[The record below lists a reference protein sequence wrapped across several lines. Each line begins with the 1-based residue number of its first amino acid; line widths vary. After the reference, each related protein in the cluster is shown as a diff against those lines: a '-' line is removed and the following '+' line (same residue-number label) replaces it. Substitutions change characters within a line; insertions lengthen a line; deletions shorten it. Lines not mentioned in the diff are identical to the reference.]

1 MAHRHKMH
9 KKAEGGRMEYDAKG
23 SNVMKEAHEKNRGGP
38 VTKAIGGAVPGKKA
52 GGRIAKARGGGVG
65 GGSDKHPFSSAH
77 HGSKAG

>member
-9 KKAEGGRMEYDAKG
+9 KKLGGRTEYDAKG
-23 SNVMKEAHEKNRGGP
+23 SHVMKEAHEKNRGGP
-38 VTKAIGGAVPGKKA
+38 VTKAVGGPVPGKKS
-52 GGRIAKARGGGVG
+52 GGRIPKARGGSA